1 MQLKAIP
8 HHWEARMAHL
18 MEVEMA
24 VNNWREDV
32 LDLHCCKQDTKQ
44 ALILECLPH
53 HLEALRAHHLEVVK
67 AVNER
72 SKVRNQH
79 KREYT

>member
-1 MQLKAIP
+1 
-8 HHWEARMAHL
+8 MAHL

-24 VNNWREDV
+24 VNKWREDV

-53 HLEALRAHHLEVVK
+53 HLEALRAHHLDEVK
-67 AVNER
+67 AVSER
-72 SKVRNQH
+72 SKDKNQDQYQH